1 MSPLHNKVA
10 VVTGSARGIGKAIA
24 LKLAYAGA
32 NVVVTNT
39 NVDGMNQTVHEIIAL
54 GRKAIAVKCNVA
66 DAAEVGELV
75 RKIQEVFPTIDI
87 LVNNAGLTRD
97 NLIMRMAE
105 EDWDIVLDVNL
116 KGPFLLTKAVSPIM
130 MKQRHGRII
139 NVSSLVGLIGNAGQ
153 VNYASSKGGLIAFT
167 KSVAKELASRNITC
181 NAVAPGFIKTAM
193 TEKLDEKVKE
203 NYLKSIPLKRFG
215 NAEDVANAVLFLAS
229 DEASYIT
236 GQVISV
242 DGGMYTG

>member
-1 MSPLHNKVA
+1 MSSLQNKVA
-10 VVTGSARGIGKAIA
+10 VVTGGAQGIGKTIA
-24 LKLAYAGA
+24 LKFANAGA
-32 NVVVTNT
+32 DIVVA
-39 NVDGMNQTVHEIIAL
+39 DMNIDAMNETVGEITAM

-66 DAAEVGELV
+66 NAAEVGELV
-75 RKIQEVFPTIDI
+75 GKIQEAFPTIDI

-105 EDWDIVLDVNL
+105 EDWDVVLDVNL
-116 KGPFLLTKAVSPIM
+116 KGPFLLTKAVSPVM

-139 NVSSLVGLIGNAGQ
+139 NVSSLVGRIGNAGQ
-153 VNYASSKGGLIAFT
+153 ANYASSKGGLIAFT

-193 TEKLDEKVKE
+193 TEKLDEAVKE

-215 NAEDVANAVLFLAS
+215 DAEDVANAVLFLAS
-229 DEASYIT
+229 EEASYIT

>member
-1 MSPLHNKVA
+1 MSPLQNKVA

-24 LKLAYAGA
+24 LKFAHAGA

-39 NVDGMNQTVHEIIAL
+39 NIDGMNQTVHEIVAI
-54 GRKAIAVKCNVA
+54 GRKAIAVKCNVT
-66 DAAEVGELV
+66 DAAEVSELV
-75 RKIQEVFPTIDI
+75 KRIQEVFPTIDI

-97 NLIMRMAE
+97 NLMIRMAE
-105 EDWDIVLDVNL
+105 EDWDTVLDVNL
-116 KGPFLLTKAVSPIM
+116 KGPFLLTRAVSPIM

-139 NVSSLVGLIGNAGQ
+139 NVSSLVGRIGNAGQ

-215 NAEDVANAVLFLAS
+215 DAEDVANAVLFLAS
-229 DEASYIT
+229 EEASYIT